1 MKIIVTGGAGFLGS
15 RVISELLAAQDA
27 GHLPQQITEVVSLD
41 LTETSVQDPRV
52 SSVVGDIADPEL
64 LRRTVDEDTW
74 AIYHLAAVLSGGS
87 EEDFDLSHRVNVH
100 ATHQLLE
107 AARATGSRP
116 RFLFTSSIAVF
127 GGEMPEVVPENLATQ
142 PDSTYGAFKAMG
154 ELLVNDYSRKGFVD
168 ARICRLPTISVRPG
182 RPNSAASSF
191 ASGIIREP
199 LQGEASVCPVPL
211 ETRMWLSSPN
221 TVVAN
226 LVHAV
231 TIEGEQIGRWRVL
244 NLPGICVTVG
254 EMLESL
260 TAVGGQQARDLVTH
274 QEDERIKS
282 IVLSW
287 PGDFDVDRVLE
298 LGFGRDESFTDA
310 VRQFHSEFVTSGQNS
325 TEQN

>member
-15 RVISELLAAQDA
+15 RVITELLAAQDA
-27 GHLPQQITEVVSLD
+27 GTLPEQITEVVSLD
-41 LTETSVQDPRV
+41 LAETPVQDPRV

-64 LRRTVDEDTW
+64 LARTVDSRTW
-74 AIYHLAAVLSGGS
+74 AIYHMAAVLSGGS

-107 AARATGSRP
+107 AARATGNRP
-116 RFLFTSSIAVF
+116 RFVFTSSIAVF

-142 PDSTYGAFKAMG
+142 PDSTYGAFKAIG

-199 LQGEASVCPVPL
+199 LQGEPSVCPVPL

-226 LVHAV
+226 LIHALSV
-231 TIEGEQIGRWRVL
+231 DGEQIGRWRVL
-244 NLPGICVTVG
+244 NLPGLCVTVG

-260 TAVGGQQARDLVTH
+260 TAVGGQQARDLVSLE
-274 QEDERIKS
+274 EDEGIKS

-287 PGDFDVDRVLE
+287 PGDFEVDRVLE
-298 LGFGRDESFTDA
+298 LGFRRDDSFEDA
-310 VRQFHSEFVTSGQNS
+310 VRQFHQEFVA
-325 TEQN
+325 

>member
-15 RVISELLAAQDA
+15 RVIGELLAAQDA
-27 GHLPQQITEVVSLD
+27 GRLPEQITEVVSLD
-41 LTETSVQDPRV
+41 LAETPVRDPRV

-64 LRRTVDEDTW
+64 LRRTVDQDTW
-74 AIYHLAAVLSGGS
+74 AIYHMAAVLSGGS
-87 EEDFDLSHRVNVH
+87 EEDFDLSHRVNVE

-107 AARATGSRP
+107 AARATGTCP

-142 PDSTYGAFKAMG
+142 PDSTYGAFKAIG

-231 TIEGEQIGRWRVL
+231 IIGGEQIGRWRVL
-244 NLPGICVTVG
+244 NLPGLCVTVG
-254 EMLESL
+254 EMLSSL

-274 QEDERIKS
+274 EEDERIKS

-287 PGDFDVDRVLE
+287 PGDFEVDRVLS

-310 VRQFHSEFVTSGQNS
+310 VRQFHAEFVASGQNP